1 MLLDTHTLIWFLDDD
16 PKLPSI
22 VKERIEA
29 SSLVLVSIASL
40 WEIAI
45 KLGLGKLNF
54 QFEFQEILAFLEQL
68 EIIILSITFSDIKCY
83 LEQPLHHRDPFDRM
97 LIAQAI
103 NRSLSVISQDAQF
116 DAYSIQRLW
125 S

>member
-1 MLLDTHTLIWFLDDD
+1 MLLDTHTLIWFLEDD

-22 VKERIEA
+22 VRERIEA
-29 SSLVLVSIASL
+29 SSLVFVSIASL

-54 QFEFQEILAFLEQL
+54 QFEFQEIPTFLEQL
-68 EIIILSITFSDIKCY
+68 EIVVLSITFSDVECY
-83 LEQPLHHRDPFDRM
+83 LKQPLHHRDPFDRM

-103 NRSLSVISQDAQF
+103 NNSLIVISQDVQF
-116 DAYSIQRLW
+116 EAYPIQRLW

>member
-1 MLLDTHTLIWFLDDD
+1 MLLDTHALIWFLNND

-22 VKERIEA
+22 VKERIET
-29 SSLVLVSIASL
+29 SSLVFVSIASL

-45 KLGLGKLNF
+45 KLGLGKLSF
-54 QFEFQEILAFLEQL
+54 QFEFQEIPAFLEQL
-68 EIIILSITFSDIKCY
+68 EIVVLSIKFSDVECY
-83 LEQPLHHRDPFDRM
+83 LKQPLHHRDPFDRM

-103 NRSLSVISQDAQF
+103 NNSLTIISQDVQF
-116 DAYSIQRLW
+116 DAYPIQRLW

>member
-1 MLLDTHTLIWFLDDD
+1 MLLDTHTLIWFLEED

-22 VKERIEA
+22 VRERIEA
-29 SSLVLVSIASL
+29 SSLVFVSIASL

-54 QFEFQEILAFLEQL
+54 QFEFQELPTFLEQL
-68 EIIILSITFSDIKCY
+68 EIVVLSITFSDVECY
-83 LEQPLHHRDPFDRM
+83 LKQPLHHRDPFDRM

-103 NRSLSVISQDAQF
+103 NNSLIVISQDTQF

>member
-1 MLLDTHTLIWFLDDD
+1 MLLDTHALIWFLDDD

-22 VKERIEA
+22 IKERIEA
-29 SSLVLVSIASL
+29 SSLVFVSIASL

-54 QFEFQEILAFLEQL
+54 QFEFQEIPDFLEQL
-68 EIIILSITFSDIKCY
+68 EIVVLPIAFSDIECY
-83 LEQPLHHRDPFDRM
+83 LKQPLHHRDPFDRM

-103 NRSLSVISQDAQF
+103 NNSLIIISQDAQF
-116 DAYSIQRLW
+116 DAYSIQRVW

>member
-1 MLLDTHTLIWFLDDD
+1 MLLDTHALIWFLDDD

-22 VKERIEA
+22 IKERIEA
-29 SSLVLVSIASL
+29 SSLVFVSIASL

-54 QFEFQEILAFLEQL
+54 QFELQEIPTFLEQL
-68 EIIILSITFSDIKCY
+68 EILVLPITFSDIECY
-83 LEQPLHHRDPFDRM
+83 LKQPLHHRDPFDRM

-103 NRSLSVISQDAQF
+103 NTAVPAVMK
-116 DAYSIQRLW
+116 YSN
-125 S
+125 SN